1 MNQDVNDLFVK
12 TTMLYKESWKKK
24 NLIKLILAAVKQY
37 FFAYLQSLLDQSYS
51 AFYALENSIVNG

>member
-1 MNQDVNDLFVK
+1 MWTICLWRQLC
-12 TTMLYKESWKKK
+12 YIKKVERK